1 MFPKSHKK
9 EGPGNGRFRRAAPP
23 DARSLPQGFPTPE
36 TGDEPDARNPNRGST
51 ARRRQGGAAGTDIL
65 LRGPRFPPCKPI
77 DISLKNMLSHV
88 NGNTLPTRTF
98 RTA

>member
-1 MFPKSHKK
+1 MGDSGAPL
-9 EGPGNGRFRRAAPP
+9 RRMPVP
-23 DARSLPQGFPTPE
+23 CRQGLPTPE

-77 DISLKNMLSHV
+77 DISPKNMLSHV